1 MPTTQEIRERLKQVY
16 DPEVHISIIDLGL
29 IYDVEVQE
37 GKKVFI
43 KMTLTSPMC
52 PAGPEILSH
61 VHMAAKAT
69 PGIEEVKIDL
79 IWTPPWDPRK
89 MATEEGKA
97 QLGIWEAIEPG
108 SESSTQESDE
118 EITEG

>member
-1 MPTTQEIRERLKQVY
+1 MPTVDEIREKLKQVY
-16 DPEVHISIIDLGL
+16 DPEVHLSIIDLGL
-29 IYDVEVQE
+29 VYDIAIQE
-37 GKKVFI
+37 EKKVHI

-61 VHMAAKAT
+61 VHMAAKTT

-79 IWTPPWDPRK
+79 VWTPPWDPRK

-97 QLGIWEAIEPG
+97 QLGIWE
-108 SESSTQESDE
+108 ESDPNEGSQKQDSGE
-118 EITEG
+118 EMTEG